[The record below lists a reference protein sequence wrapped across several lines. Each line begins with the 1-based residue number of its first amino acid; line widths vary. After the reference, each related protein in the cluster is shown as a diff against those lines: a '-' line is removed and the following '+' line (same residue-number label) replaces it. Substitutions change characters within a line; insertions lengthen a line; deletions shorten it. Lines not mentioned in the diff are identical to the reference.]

1 MVRAADVGMLQIT
14 NPVAQVEVVAADG
27 ESSRPDPTPGNFENA
42 SARVTVSDVTGLNR
56 ATTEVGDVKTDL
68 IGLRGGVD
76 IGSEVGAVGGGVGD
90 TLSRSAVAESGIGAD
105 SALLLE
111 ILVDDWRP
119 LSGRFNS
126 GGRCLWPQSDVAEVS
141 LPALRWTD

>member
-76 IGSEVGAVGGGVGD
+76 SRERGGSC
-90 TLSRSAVAESGIGAD
+90 RRRRWRYPVA
-105 SALLLE
+105 
-111 ILVDDWRP
+111 
-119 LSGRFNS
+119 F
-126 GGRCLWPQSDVAEVS
+126 GRC
-141 LPALRWTD
+141 